1 MNSQKKAAPIRK
13 NLVSAEPTL
22 DVQSKAVLKVTD
34 FLASFR
40 ILNLEILIVSGV
52 EVWQS

>member
-1 MNSQKKAAPIRK
+1 MKEQKKVALIRK
-13 NLVSAEPTL
+13 NLVSAESTL

-40 ILNLEILIVSGV
+40 SLNVEILMFSGL